1 MRSLTEPLAAF
12 AKAEPIKS
20 TIFLAVASSMHG
32 IIVVGWGSLF
42 DSNAPF
48 NPCWRIYLLVKQDA
62 DTNNIAKIVKILF
75 IILYDI

>member
-1 MRSLTEPLAAF
+1 
-12 AKAEPIKS
+12 
-20 TIFLAVASSMHG
+20 MHG
-32 IIVVGWGSLF
+32 IIVVGSGSLF